1 MNTIDFASVFIQK
14 PVGPSEASLPV
25 QGKESKPSDAA
36 LPFKQVMAQQ
46 MTNDGTPA
54 DGTAK
59 NEIVMD
65 AVFTKNEEMPNA
77 ADEIECYSLQELESL
92 LRVDEA
98 AGQASMDDNPLFN
111 LEPDGEA
118 DGGLAEERIAFGQ
131 MNVEVT
137 DESPSIDET
146 LLAELHAIIDAI
158 QQMLQQPA
166 QIRNAEQLTKDIAR
180 LLKTWETLPQEQR
193 FYLTEN
199 KFLLPANVKN
209 EAAAVLNELLGAYEN
224 RLSLLKQQVYAFEAS
239 VTQNDLKNWL
249 TQALERH
256 AGLFEHMDRPNVNSQ
271 QPLPMSKTEQY
282 IFHATKLERIDA
294 ISRNLVHDVQQVVKR
309 SNFLKQPGLEQLTF
323 TLRPASLGEV
333 TIRLVQTDGTMTVK
347 FIVTTQAAKELFEAN
362 IHQLKHMFPPNQI
375 AIERDMNVSDK
386 QFFQEEQETLE
397 QQDEREEQQER
408 QNNKK
413 QDENS
418 DVSFEELLHLLSKE
432 AIVDA

>member
-14 PVGPSEASLPV
+14 SVGPSEASLPV
-25 QGKESKPSDAA
+25 QGKESKQSDKA
-36 LPFKQVMAQQ
+36 LPFKQVIAQQ
-46 MTNDGTPA
+46 MTNDKTSP

-59 NEIVMD
+59 NEIVKD
-65 AVFTKNEEMPNA
+65 PVFTKNEEIPNA
-77 ADEIECYSLQELESL
+77 ADEIECYSLKELESL

-98 AGQASMDDNPLFN
+98 AGQASMDENPLFN
-111 LEPDGEA
+111 VEA
-118 DGGLAEERIAFGQ
+118 DGGLSEERIAFGQ
-131 MNVEVT
+131 MNVEAT
-137 DESPSIDET
+137 DESQSIDET
-146 LLAELHAIIDAI
+146 LLAELYAIIDAI
-158 QQMLQQPA
+158 QQMLQQPV
-166 QIRNAEQLTKDIAR
+166 QTQNADQLTKDIAR
-180 LLKTWETLPQEQR
+180 LLKMWETLPQERR

-224 RLSLLKQQVYAFEAS
+224 RLSLLKRQVYAFEAS

-249 TQALERH
+249 TQALQRH
-256 AGLFEHMDRPNVNSQ
+256 KGLFEHMDRPNVNSQ

-294 ISRNLVHDVQQVVKR
+294 VSRNLVHDVQQVVKR

-362 IHQLKHMFPPNQI
+362 IHQLKHMFAPNQI

-397 QQDEREEQQER
+397 QQDEREERQER